1 MILIKDGKEFTLKHI
16 DYDLLQVIIRGLKH
30 EKNNVQENISSLI
43 VENMNNPE
51 QSETN
56 QKQIEFL
63 KSLRVEIYKLLEDYT
78 EINM

>member
-16 DYDLLQVIIRGLKH
+16 DYDFLQLIIRGLKH

-43 VENMNNPE
+43 VDSMNNPD

-63 KSLRVEIYKLLEDYT
+63 KSLRVEIDKLLEDYT
-78 EINM
+78 NINL

>member
-16 DYDLLQVIIRGLKH
+16 DYDFLQLIIRGLKH

-43 VENMNNPE
+43 VDSMNNPD

-63 KSLRVEIYKLLEDYT
+63 KSLRVEIDKLLEDY
-78 EINM
+78 ININL